1 MDITRFFK
9 LLKRYSWILIIVPV
23 IAAVITYSLSKN
35 LPKEYKS
42 DVQISTGLVDQSK
55 QLSSL
60 SQNDY
65 FKTSL
70 QFSNII
76 ERMKMRKISSILS
89 YNLIIHDLEN
99 PQTTF
104 RKYSP
109 KIDSLTAAQKAE
121 VIQLYKQKL
130 ISKSPI
136 TVFDNKGKYKLYD
149 ILGSMGYDEGS
160 FAKKLNIS
168 RPDNSDFVNIEFVSE
183 NPLLSAFLV
192 NTLATEFITNFTQDV
207 YANQNTSIALLD
219 SLLKKKELEMNSK
232 NSALKEFKMRN
243 GILNLDA
250 QSAGV
255 YAQISQYEE
264 RKAQAIRDI
273 QANLGAINAI
283 DSKLRGTGS
292 DNKANLNATAVL
304 DNAAILNVKNQ
315 LKIANDKY
323 IDGNFKPADKRRVDS
338 LQVVL
343 NAQSTRAIESGG
355 GGTGSTGGITVRQSL
370 LQQKTNLEIATEQV
384 KNTINSIDKQLA
396 TLKGQYSSMVPY
408 DASIQ
413 NYTRDADAATKDY
426 MAAVERTNMGRNEQN
441 TGIKLGI
448 AQIGLPGAEQ
458 PSKSMIYVVMAG
470 AATFM
475 LCFVGL
481 VILFLLDRS
490 IYGPS
495 QLAKAVGSPVVGTLN
510 LVKGE
515 VKEPRA
521 IWKDDG
527 TNENFNTYKDLLRSL
542 RFELDKSLTDS
553 NAQILGIT
561 SLNNGAGKSFLSSSL
576 IYAFAM
582 TGKKV
587 LLISGE
593 QEASDKP
600 VSQKLIPSEFFET
613 FLVKKE
619 LQTEDLITVFNSKA
633 HNSSLLE
640 TQSAQNLKIGFD
652 VLRKEFDFIVIDVNS
667 LAEINKAKEWLSFTD
682 KSIAVFEYGSEIN
695 EGDKASIAY
704 IKSHPGF
711 IGWVLN
717 KVKEKGVS

>member
-9 LLKRYSWILIIVPV
+9 LLKRYWWVLILLPV

-55 QLSSL
+55 QLTSQ

-99 PQTTF
+99 PRSTF

-109 KIDSLTAAQKAE
+109 KVDSLSAAQKGE

-136 TVFDNKGKYKLYD
+136 TVYDNKGKYKLYD
-149 ILGSMGYDEGS
+149 ILGSMGYDEAS
-160 FAKKLNIS
+160 FAKKMNIS
-168 RPDNSDFVNIEFVSE
+168 RPDNSDFVNIEFISE
-183 NPLLSAFLV
+183 NPLLSAYVV

-264 RKAQAIRDI
+264 RKAGAIRDI

-283 DSKLRGTGS
+283 DSKLRGSGTPN
-292 DNKANLNATAVL
+292 DNKVNLNATSVV
-304 DNAAILNVKNQ
+304 DNAAILDIKNK
-315 LKIANDKY
+315 LRVANDRY
-323 IDGNFKPADKRRVDS
+323 IEGNFKPSDKKKIDS
-338 LQVVL
+338 LQLVL
-343 NAQSTRAIESGG
+343 NTQSARAMDNG
-355 GGTGSTGGITVRQSL
+355 GGTIGGTSGITVRQSL
-370 LQQKTNLEIATEQV
+370 LQQKTSLEISTEQI
-384 KNTINSIDKQLA
+384 KNTIASIDRQLA

-413 NYTRDADAATKDY
+413 NYTRDAEAATKDY
-426 MAAVERTNMGRNEQN
+426 MAAVDRTNQGRNEQN

-490 IYGPS
+490 IYGPV
-495 QLAKAVGSPVVGTLN
+495 QLAKVVGSPVVGTLN
-510 LVKGE
+510 FVKGD

-527 TNENFNTYKDLLRSL
+527 TNNNFNTYKDLLRSL

-593 QEASDKP
+593 QEASEKP

-619 LQTEDLITVFNSKA
+619 IQTEDLITVFNSKA
-633 HNSSLLE
+633 NNSSLLE
-640 TQSAQNLKIGFD
+640 TQSAQNLTIGFN
-652 VLRKEFDFIVIDVNS
+652 VLKKEFDFIVIDVNS
-667 LAEINKAKEWLSFTD
+667 LVEINKAKEWLSFTD
-682 KSIAVFEYGSEIN
+682 KSIAVFEYGSEIH

-704 IKSHPGF
+704 IKNHPGF
-711 IGWVLN
+711 MGWVLN
-717 KVKEKGVS
+717 KVKAVS

>member
-9 LLKRYSWILIIVPV
+9 LLKRYSWILILLPV

-55 QLSSL
+55 QLTSQ

-99 PQTTF
+99 PRTTF

-109 KIDSLTAAQKAE
+109 KIDSLSAAQKAE
-121 VIQLYKQKL
+121 VIQMYKQKL

-136 TVFDNKGKYKLYD
+136 TVYDNKGKYKLYD
-149 ILGSMGYDEGS
+149 ILGSMGYDEAS
-160 FAKKLNIS
+160 FAKKMNIS
-168 RPDNSDFVNIEFVSE
+168 RPDNSDFVNIEFISE
-183 NPLLSAFLV
+183 NPLLSAYVV

-264 RKAQAIRDI
+264 RKAAAIRDI
-273 QANLGAINAI
+273 QANLGAISAI
-283 DSKLRGTGS
+283 DSKLRGGGGDT
-292 DNKANLNATAVL
+292 KVNLNATSII
-304 DNAAILNVKNQ
+304 DNTAILNIKNQ
-315 LKIANDKY
+315 LRVANDRY
-323 IDGNFKPADKRRVDS
+323 IDGNFKPSDKKRVDS
-338 LQVVL
+338 LQIVL
-343 NAQSTRAIESGG
+343 NAQSSKAMDNG
-355 GGTGSTGGITVRQSL
+355 GGTIGGSSGITVRQSL
-370 LQQKTNLEIATEQV
+370 LQQKTSLEISTEQI
-384 KNTINSIDKQLA
+384 KNTIASIDRQLA

-413 NYTRDADAATKDY
+413 NYTRDAEAATKDY
-426 MAAVERTNMGRNEQN
+426 MAAVDRTNQGRNEQN

-458 PSKSMIYVVMAG
+458 PSKSIVYVVMAG

-495 QLAKAVGSPVVGTLN
+495 QLAKVVGSPVVGTLN
-510 LVKGE
+510 FVKGD

-527 TNENFNTYKDLLRSL
+527 TNENFNIYKDLLRSL

-593 QEASDKP
+593 QEATDKP
-600 VSQKLIPSEFFET
+600 ISQKLIPSEFFET

-619 LQTEDLITVFNSKA
+619 IQTEDLITVFNSRA
-633 HNSSLLE
+633 NNSSLLE
-640 TQSAQNLKIGFD
+640 TQSAQNLNIGFN

-667 LAEINKAKEWLSFTD
+667 LAEMNKAKEWLSFTD
-682 KSIAVFEYGSEIN
+682 KSIAVFEYGSEVH
-695 EGDKASIAY
+695 ESDKAYIAY
-704 IKSHPGF
+704 IKNHPGF

-717 KVKEKGVS
+717 KVKEKAVS